1 MAFTTFNFM
10 TLENLTTY
18 HGELKSWAQKQI
30 ADATASGIKTVS
42 ISKDAET
49 GISTM
54 HFYTVEAPVGEAQA
68 AFSIE
73 LPHDY
78 YTEAEIDAKVKEIN
92 DDIDAVDGKADA
104 AQAAADAAQGSADA
118 AQGAVD
124 ALSAKV
130 DVTKLAEG
138 ETVMGKI
145 AENAGDIADLQ
156 AIVAELT
163 GDETSGGSISDTIDA
178 KIEALDLPNTYEAKG
193 AAAEEAGKVQEALD
207 AYIESNNT
215 AVNGKADKATT
226 LEGYGITDAMTAE
239 AIAAAIKV
247 ETDRAVAKEGEI
259 AQSVTT
265 VDGKVDGVAGELAGY
280 QEAND
285 ARVKAI
291 EDDYLK
297 AADKEA
303 LVAKDEELAGAIATE
318 KARMDAFMKLENGQ
332 TLDAALDTL
341 KELQTY
347 ITSEAAEADEIVR
360 RVGVLEDIVDGIGG
374 EGEEATVVS
383 YVTKA
388 IEALK
393 IGDYATVE
401 ALNAAIERITAVEGR
416 MTTAEGKVT
425 ALEGKAHEHTFV
437 ESELNKIVDGDVA
450 KWNSAQANAE
460 AKAAELDAALKGE
473 LEGKINGVDAK
484 FADYTK
490 TTDMNTAIADAVKVE
505 TDRATGEEGKLAG
518 RLDALEAVAHGVAA
532 IDEADIKALFA

>member
-1 MAFTTFNFM
+1 MAINTFKFM

-18 HGELKSWAQKQI
+18 HGELTSWAQKQI

-138 ETVMGKI
+138 ETVMGKV

-265 VDGKVDGVAGELAGY
+265 VDGKVDGVSGELAGY

-297 AADKEA
+297 AADKAA
-303 LVAKDEELAGAIATE
+303 LEAKDAELAGAIAAE
-318 KARMDAFMKLENGQ
+318 KARMDAFLADADVTEN
-332 TLDAALDTL
+332 AVDTL
-341 KELQTY
+341 KEIQAY
-347 ITSEAAEADEIVR
+347 IESDGTAAEEVVNKIAA
-360 RVGVLEDIVDGIGG
+360 LEAIVDGIGDT
-374 EGEEATVVS
+374 ENDEEATVVA

-393 IGDYATVE
+393 IGDCATVA
-401 ALNAAIERITAVEGR
+401 ALNAAIERIAKNEGNISAMDAAYKAADTKVVED
-416 MTTAEGKVT
+416 MT
-425 ALEGKAHEHTFV
+425 ALVNAEKERAMAAESKAQ
-437 ESELNKIVDGDVA
+437 SD
-450 KWNSAQANAE
+450 AE

-484 FADYTK
+484 FANYTT
-490 TTDMNTAIADAVKVE
+490 TTDMNTAIGNAVAAEKALRE
-505 TDRATGEEGKLAG
+505 EAEGELSG
-518 RLDALEAVAHGVAA
+518 RIDALEAVTHDVAA
-532 IDEADIKALFA
+532 IDDADIRALFA

>member
-124 ALSAKV
+124 ALAAKV
-130 DVTKLAEG
+130 GTVADG
-138 ETVMGKI
+138 ETVMGKV

-207 AYIESNNT
+207 AYIEAND
-215 AVNGKADKATT
+215 AVVDGKADKATT
-226 LEGYGITDAMTAE
+226 LAGYGITDAMTAD

-259 AQSVTT
+259 VASVGAVDEKADGIAQ
-265 VDGKVDGVAGELAGY
+265 DLAGY
-280 QEAND
+280 KTSND

-297 AADKEA
+297 AADKQA
-303 LVAKDEELAGAIATE
+303 LEAKDAELAEAIAAE
-318 KARMDAFMKLENGQ
+318 KARMDAFLKLEDGQ
-332 TLDAALDTL
+332 TLNAALDTL
-341 KELQTY
+341 KELQDF
-347 ITSEAAEADEIVR
+347 ITSEAGAADEIVEK
-360 RVGVLEDIVDGIGG
+360 VADLEAIVAGIGG
-374 EGEEATVVS
+374 EGEEATVVA

-393 IGDYATVE
+393 IGDYAK
-401 ALNAAIERITAVEGR
+401 AADLIAAVDRITAVEGR

>member
-104 AQAAADAAQGSADA
+104 AQVAADAAQGSADA

-138 ETVMGKI
+138 ETVLSKVAG
-145 AENAGDIADLQ
+145 NAADIADLR
-156 AIVAELT
+156 AVVGALT
-163 GDETSGGSISDTIDA
+163 GDEEGSVGSITEAIDA
-178 KIEALDLPNTYEAKG
+178 KIAALDLPNKYEAKG

-207 AYIESNNT
+207 AYIEAND
-215 AVNGKADKATT
+215 AVVDGKADKATT
-226 LEGYGITDAMTAE
+226 LAGYGITDAMTAD

-259 AQSVTT
+259 VASVGAVDEKADGIAQ
-265 VDGKVDGVAGELAGY
+265 DLAGY
-280 QEAND
+280 KTSND

-291 EDDYLK
+291 EDDYLV
-297 AADKEA
+297 AADK
-303 LVAKDEELAGAIATE
+303 
-318 KARMDAFMKLENGQ
+318 
-332 TLDAALDTL
+332 AALQGSINTVSGNLSTLSNTVTANKSDVDTNFL
-341 KELQTY
+341 KVVNNEVKLNGVT
-347 ITSEAAEADEIVR
+347 IVFDCGGAEA
-360 RVGVLEDIVDGIGG
+360 
-374 EGEEATVVS
+374 
-383 YVTKA
+383 
-388 IEALK
+388 
-393 IGDYATVE
+393 
-401 ALNAAIERITAVEGR
+401 
-416 MTTAEGKVT
+416 
-425 ALEGKAHEHTFV
+425 
-437 ESELNKIVDGDVA
+437 
-450 KWNSAQANAE
+450 
-460 AKAAELDAALKGE
+460 
-473 LEGKINGVDAK
+473 
-484 FADYTK
+484 
-490 TTDMNTAIADAVKVE
+490 
-505 TDRATGEEGKLAG
+505 
-518 RLDALEAVAHGVAA
+518 
-532 IDEADIKALFA
+532 

>member
-1 MAFTTFNFM
+1 MAINTFKFM

-18 HGELKSWAQKQI
+18 HGELTSWVNGQI
-30 ADATASGIKTVS
+30 GSATASSIKTVS
-42 ISKDAET
+42 ISKDDTT
-49 GISTM
+49 GVSTM
-54 HFYTVEAPVGEAQA
+54 HFYAVDAPVGEAQA

-78 YTEAEIDAKVKEIN
+78 YTEAEIDVMVQTIN
-92 DDIDAVDGKADA
+92 GNIEAADGKADV
-104 AQAAADAAQGSADA
+104 AQAAAEAAQGSADA

-124 ALSAKV
+124 ALAAKV
-130 DVTKLAEG
+130 GTVADG

-145 AENAGDIADLQ
+145 ADNAGDIADL
-156 AIVAELT
+156 AAVVAALT
-163 GDETSGGSISDTIDA
+163 GDEEGSVGSISEAIDA
-178 KIEALDLPNTYEAKG
+178 KIEALNLPNTYEAKG
-193 AAAEEAGKVQEALD
+193 TAAEEAGKVQEALD

-265 VDGKVDGVAGELAGY
+265 VDGKVDGVSGELAGY

-297 AADKEA
+297 AADKAA
-303 LVAKDEELAGAIATE
+303 LEAKDAELAGAIAAE
-318 KARMDAFMKLENGQ
+318 KARMDAFLADADVTEN
-332 TLDAALDTL
+332 AVDTL
-341 KELQTY
+341 KEIQAY
-347 ITSEAAEADEIVR
+347 IESDGTAAEEVVNKIAA
-360 RVGVLEDIVDGIGG
+360 LEAIVDGIGDT
-374 EGEEATVVS
+374 ENDEEATVVA

-393 IGDYATVE
+393 IGDYATVA
-401 ALNAAIERITAVEGR
+401 ALNAAIERIAKNEGNISAMDAAYKAADTKVVED
-416 MTTAEGKVT
+416 MT
-425 ALEGKAHEHTFV
+425 ALVNAEKERAMAAESKAQ
-437 ESELNKIVDGDVA
+437 SD
-450 KWNSAQANAE
+450 AE

-484 FADYTK
+484 FANYTTK
-490 TTDMNTAIADAVKVE
+490 TDMNTAIGNAVAAEKALRE
-505 TDRATGEEGKLAG
+505 EAEGELSG
-518 RLDALEAVAHGVAA
+518 RIDALEAVTHDVAA
-532 IDEADIKALFA
+532 IDDADIRALFA

>member
-18 HGELKSWAQKQI
+18 HGELTSWAQAQI
-30 ADATASGIKTVS
+30 ANATASSIKTVS

-78 YTEAEIDAKVKEIN
+78 YTEAEIDALVQEIN
-92 DDIDAVDGKADA
+92 GDIEAVDGKADA
-104 AQAAADAAQGSADA
+104 AQAAAEAAQGSADA

-124 ALSAKV
+124 ALAAKV
-130 DVTKLAEG
+130 GEVADG

-145 AENAGDIADLQ
+145 ADNAGDIADLQ
-156 AIVAELT
+156 AIVSELT
-163 GDETSGGSISDTIDA
+163 GDDTNGGSISDTIDA

-193 AAAEEAGKVQEALD
+193 TAAEEAGKVQEALD
-207 AYIESNNT
+207 AYIEAND
-215 AVNGKADKATT
+215 AVVDGKADKATT
-226 LEGYGITDAMTAE
+226 LAGYGITDAMTAD

-259 AQSVTT
+259 AQSVTA
-265 VDGKVDGVAGELAGY
+265 VDGKVDGVAGDLAGY
-280 QEAND
+280 KTSND

-297 AADKEA
+297 AVDKEA
-303 LVAKDEELAGAIATE
+303 LEAKDEELAGAIAAE
-318 KARMDAFMKLENGQ
+318 KARMDAFLKLEDGQ
-332 TLDAALDTL
+332 TLNAALDTL
-341 KELQTY
+341 KELQDF
-347 ITSEAAEADEIVR
+347 ITSEAGAADEIVEK
-360 RVGVLEDIVDGIGG
+360 VADLEAIVAGIGG
-374 EGEEATVVS
+374 EGEEATVVA

-393 IGDYATVE
+393 IGDYAK
-401 ALNAAIERITAVEGR
+401 AADLTAAVDRITAVEGR